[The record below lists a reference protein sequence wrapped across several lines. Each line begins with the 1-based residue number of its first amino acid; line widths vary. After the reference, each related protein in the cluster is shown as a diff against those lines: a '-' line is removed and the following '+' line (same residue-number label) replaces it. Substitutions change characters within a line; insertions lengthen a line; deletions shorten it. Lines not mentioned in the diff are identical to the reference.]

1 MPQTMKLIVQ
11 PDDGLKPLI
20 EAIDK
25 ARRSVAIVVF
35 RFDLPEL
42 EKALQRAIKRG
53 VAVHAL
59 VAHISSQ
66 GDKRLRKLE
75 SRLLEKGAT
84 VARTDDELVRYHGK
98 LLLIDNKR
106 LFVLGFNYTSL
117 DIRRSRSLGVI
128 TQRRAVVSEAR
139 RLIETDADRS
149 KKFKPRKTD
158 LVISP
163 ENARARLTRF
173 IRKARQELMIYDA
186 GLTDDAMASELKK
199 RAESG
204 VRIRILGKL
213 EKKWQG
219 KGLKVKAPHL
229 RLHVRA
235 MVRDGRRAFVGSQ
248 SLRRL
253 ELDERREVGLII
265 RDPEIVARLE
275 RLFESDWR
283 KS

>member
-1 MPQTMKLIVQ
+1 MKLIVQ

-20 EAIDK
+20 DAIDK
-25 ARRSVAIVVF
+25 AKRSVAIVVF

-42 EKALQRAIKRG
+42 EKALERAIKRG

-98 LLLIDNKR
+98 LLLIDNKT

-128 TQRRAVVSEAR
+128 TRRRSVVSEAR

-149 KKFKPRKTD
+149 KTFKPRKTD

-186 GLTDDAMASELKK
+186 ALSDDAMASELQK

-219 KGLKVKAPHL
+219 KGLKVKAPHQ

-265 RDPEIVARLE
+265 RDPKIVARLE